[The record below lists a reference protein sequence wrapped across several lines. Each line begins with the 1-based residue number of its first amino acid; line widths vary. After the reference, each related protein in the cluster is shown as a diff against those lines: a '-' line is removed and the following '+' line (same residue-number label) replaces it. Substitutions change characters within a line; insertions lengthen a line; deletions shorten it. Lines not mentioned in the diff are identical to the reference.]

1 MLKELIWPVAL
12 QLVGVVVIIAE
23 FLLPSAGI
31 LAITAFGV
39 FGFSLYL
46 AFAHISTS
54 AGITFVLVDVL
65 LLPFIVAFGIK
76 ILAASPA
83 TLRTALESKDGTVSQ
98 PQEWSKLVGSSG
110 ETITILRPAGAAL
123 INGRRFDVV
132 SRGEFIEKGM
142 PIEVITV
149 DGNRIVVKRRE
160 PVVSSE

>member
-12 QLVGVVVIIAE
+12 QVVGVVVIIAE

-31 LAITAFGV
+31 LAVTALGV

-46 AFAHISTS
+46 VFAHISMS
-54 AGITFVLVDVL
+54 AGMTFVAIDVI

-76 ILAASPA
+76 VLAASPA
-83 TLRTALESKDGTVSQ
+83 TLRTALDSKEGTVSQ
-98 PQEWSKLVGSSG
+98 PQEWSKLVGLTG

-123 INGRRFDVV
+123 IQGRRIDVV

-142 PIEVITV
+142 PIEVINV
-149 DGNRIVVKRRE
+149 DGNRIVVKRR
-160 PVVSSE
+160 VDSSQ